1 MNENINEKCQR
12 GFSFLC
18 GRGVLARTLLI
29 VVIVWA
35 ASAAWRTWHPVVPV
49 AERTKISFVGEGKAF
64 GPPDIALVTVTI
76 LTEGQKLSDAQQEN
90 NRRSASVTA
99 FVKSQDVDEKDVRT
113 TTYNIMPKYS
123 NPRPCVFG
131 MPCENSIPE
140 IVGYQVRNTLQVRV
154 RDLDRTGDV
163 LSGVVR
169 EGANEIS
176 GFQFAVEDEEKLRAE
191 ARAEAIAV
199 AKEKAKTVARELGVS
214 LERIVDFQESGFYPV
229 PAVRAFFAEAVG
241 IGGGTTPVEQGEQE
255 VRSTVTLT
263 FEIE

>member
-1 MNENINEKCQR
+1 M
-12 GFSFLC
+12 
-18 GRGVLARTLLI
+18 LARMLL
-29 VVIVWA
+29 VVIIVWA

-49 AERTKISFVGEGKAF
+49 AERAKISFVGEGRAF
-64 GPPDIALVTVTI
+64 GRPDIALVTVTM
-76 LTEGQKLSDAQQEN
+76 LTEGKELSKAQQEN
-90 NRRSASVTA
+90 NRRSTTVAA
-99 FVKSQDVDEKDVRT
+99 FVKSQGVEEKDMHT
-113 TTYNIMPKYS
+113 TAYNIMPKYS

-154 RDLDRTGDV
+154 RDLDRAGDI

-176 GFQFAVEDEEKLRAE
+176 GFQFAVEDEEKLRAQ
-191 ARAEAIAV
+191 ARAEAIAA

-214 LERIVDFQESGFYPV
+214 LKRIVDFQESGFYPA
-229 PAVRAFFAEAVG
+229 PAVRAFSAEAVG
-241 IGGGTTPVEQGEQE
+241 VGDGTTPVEQGEQE